1 MLVKNVQKI
10 IFVEFVARNT
20 TLAFVKKGINN
31 RLIKVQIQR

>member
-20 TLAFVKKGINN
+20 TLVFVRKGIA
-31 RLIKVQIQR
+31 IA